1 MWVVG
6 QLAWVG
12 GSVEELGPAL
22 MVVTPS
28 RCVVLLEVMA
38 LSAGVHGPLGDEAHR
53 PEEGRRVLSSEA
65 IVC

>member
-1 MWVVG
+1 
-6 QLAWVG
+6 
-12 GSVEELGPAL
+12 

>member
-1 MWVVG
+1 MG
-6 QLAWVG
+6 QLVGVG
-12 GSVEELGPAL
+12 GSCRGTWASIK
-22 MVVTPS
+22 VVTPS